1 MFFILLSA
9 KTVFIGKAVLISLL
23 RFAKNFF
30 NFFCFFYKEQFLV
43 VEKTFFKLYNDCV
56 RL

>member
-30 NFFCFFYKEQFLV
+30 NFFCFSYKEQFLF
-43 VEKTFFKLYNDCV
+43 VEKTFLNCTMIV
-56 RL
+56 

>member
-1 MFFILLSA
+1 M
-9 KTVFIGKAVLISLL
+9 VFIGKAVLISPL

-30 NFFCFFYKEQFLV
+30 NFFCFSYKEQFLF
-43 VEKTFFKLYNDCV
+43 VEKAFFKLYNDCV